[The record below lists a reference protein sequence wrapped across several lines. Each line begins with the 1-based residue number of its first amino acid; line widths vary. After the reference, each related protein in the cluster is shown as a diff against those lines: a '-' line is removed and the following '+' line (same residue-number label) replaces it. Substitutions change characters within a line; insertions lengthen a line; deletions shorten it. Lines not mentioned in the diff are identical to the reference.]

1 MNDLA
6 KMILWFLAL
15 NFAIG
20 ITLMLVPAFNTN
32 PETTMGMQYD
42 STMMATF
49 NNSIAG
55 EVSADKVDSG
65 GFFNRL
71 IDIITLGYFTKF
83 KNGIG
88 AMLSMPTGIITL
100 LENIFSGF
108 FSPTISSFIF
118 GGFRTIIWIMYSL
131 MFIELI
137 TGRRLTDW

>member
-1 MNDLA
+1 MYSVCNDT
-6 KMILWFLAL
+6 I
-15 NFAIG
+15 
-20 ITLMLVPAFNTN
+20 
-32 PETTMGMQYD
+32 
-42 STMMATF
+42 S
-49 NNSIAG
+49 G

-83 KNGIG
+83 KNAIG
-88 AMLSMPTGIITL
+88 TILSLPTGLVTL
-100 LENIFSGF
+100 LENVFGGF
-108 FSPTISSFIF
+108 FSPTMNTFIF